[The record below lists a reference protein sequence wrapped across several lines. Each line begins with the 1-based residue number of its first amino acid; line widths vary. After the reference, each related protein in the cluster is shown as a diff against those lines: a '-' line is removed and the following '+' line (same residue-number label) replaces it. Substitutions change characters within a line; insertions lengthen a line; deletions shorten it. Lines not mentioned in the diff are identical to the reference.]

1 MVGNL
6 KFVKVA
12 EATLPVVIVRLNPT
26 DIYGQEQP
34 AVLEYELPTN
44 FRQPQLLTNQFAALQ
59 IQNGIVLGF
68 LFNSDK
74 DCRKWSYAL
83 AGVHSELEVSAERL
97 EKIKN

>member
-6 KFVKVA
+6 KLIKVA
-12 EATLPVVIVRLNPT
+12 EAILPVVVVRLNPT

-34 AVLEYELPTN
+34 AVFEYELPTN
-44 FRQPQLLTNQFAALQ
+44 FRQTQILTDQFAALQ
-59 IQNGIVLGF
+59 IENGITIGF

-97 EKIKN
+97 ESIKN